1 MGSEDE
7 DQFEGTLIICSC
19 WQLLRLISLNTPY
32 LPWYLA
38 RFFGSGFTITNVWSY
53 QMLCYVFA
61 IEIHAVEE
69 GSIVSRL
76 TLTWPSF
83 RFGNPLITVC
93 RMDWYLKQTRGAE
106 LLVLSDPKIDSQTSI
121 RSAPATGCRQGIKE
135 STVMPSSLTT
145 RT

>member
-7 DQFEGTLIICSC
+7 DQFEGTQIICSC

-38 RFFGSGFTITNVWSY
+38 RSFGSGITITNVWSY
-53 QMLCYVFA
+53 RMLCYILA
-61 IEIHAVEE
+61 IEIHAVGE
-69 GSIVSRL
+69 GSILSRL

-106 LLVLSDPKIDSQTSI
+106 LMVLSDPKSYLHAI
-121 RSAPATGCRQGIKE
+121 RLAPATGWRQGIKE
-135 STVMPSSLTT
+135 STIMPSSLTT